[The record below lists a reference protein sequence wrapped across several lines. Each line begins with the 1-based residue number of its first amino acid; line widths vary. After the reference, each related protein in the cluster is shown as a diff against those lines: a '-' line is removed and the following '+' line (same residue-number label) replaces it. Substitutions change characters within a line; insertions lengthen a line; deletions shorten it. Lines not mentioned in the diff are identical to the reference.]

1 MFFLQDG
8 FKIFLTVTETSDSLF
23 LDIDTDLL
31 VYLSIT
37 YNTQITVNNW
47 YRKNIYIYIYFSPSK
62 ADHNSELTNPIP
74 LYPPLGNSNPIQYSC
89 LENLMDW
96 GAW

>member
-37 YNTQITVNNW
+37 YNTEITINN
-47 YRKNIYIYIYFSPSK
+47 
-62 ADHNSELTNPIP
+62 
-74 LYPPLGNSNPIQYSC
+74 
-89 LENLMDW
+89 
-96 GAW
+96 